1 MVDRRQVLLSGA
13 AAVLVAGAGS
23 TLARA
28 RGKSLSELLDTFVA
42 QDLDASPE
50 GATSL
55 GQDSGARAPQRRA
68 LDDRSLES
76 RAKQRGRI
84 ATELSRLVAFD
95 RTSVSGM
102 DRISYDVVLF
112 CLQSTDVANKRYAYG
127 PIGAGAPYV
136 ISPLTGAYS
145 SIPDFLDGQHPI
157 LSRADADAYLSRL
170 EGFAVALDQEIDTVR
185 HDVVAGCSPPD
196 FALSKTLRQLSALR
210 GVAAPN
216 STLVSSLAKRV
227 EDKNLDGHYEADA
240 ARIVSDKVYP
250 ALDRQMV
257 LVRQMQARAT
267 SDAGVWKLPHGADY
281 YSDSLIT
288 WTSSPLNSS
297 EIHTLGLNIV
307 ADYTSRIDAVMK
319 RQGMTT
325 GTVPERLRAMFND
338 RQFLYSNDDVGRE
351 KLLADL
357 NARVRLVR
365 SRLPQYFGVLPKA
378 EVIVKRVPPYME
390 GARPS
395 GYYQP
400 PSLAGDRPGAYYI
413 NLRDL
418 AETPTWTLPTHT
430 YHESVPGHHMKGSIY
445 QETKLPLIRKL
456 DFYSAYMEG
465 WSLYAEH
472 LADEMG
478 LYDDDPFG
486 RIGYLHG
493 ALRAGAAMVIDT
505 GLHTK
510 RWSREDGIRYFT
522 STLGDPEASAT
533 TEVERYCIW
542 PAQVCSYMLDLM
554 AILELREHAKAR
566 LGARFDIRHFH
577 DAILLCG
584 PVPQKV
590 LAGVVDDFIKRQVG

>member
-1 MVDRRQVLLSGA
+1 MDRRQVLLSGA
-13 AAVLVAGAGS
+13 AAALVAGAGA
-23 TLARA
+23 TRAQA
-28 RGKSLSELLDTFVA
+28 RGQSLSELLDTFVVR
-42 QDLDASPE
+42 DLDASPE
-50 GATSL
+50 ASTSL
-55 GQDSGARAPQRRA
+55 GLDTGARAPDRRA
-68 LDDRSLES
+68 LDDRSLEF
-76 RAKQRGRI
+76 RAKERRRI

-95 RTSVSGM
+95 HTLLSGM

-112 CLQSTDVANKRYAYG
+112 RLQSTDVANKRYGYG

-170 EGFAVALDQEIDTVR
+170 EGFAVALDQEIDAVR
-185 HDVVAGCSPPD
+185 HDVSAGCSPPD

-210 GVAAPN
+210 RVAAPN
-216 STLVSSLAKRV
+216 STLVTSLAKRV
-227 EDKNLDGHYEADA
+227 EDKNISGRPEADA
-240 ARIVSDKVYP
+240 ARIVADKIYP

-257 LVRQMQARAT
+257 LVRQMRARAT
-267 SDAGVWKLPHGADY
+267 SDAGVWKLPRGADY
-281 YSDSLIT
+281 YSDSLIK
-288 WTSSPLNSS
+288 WTSSPLNPS

-319 RQGMTT
+319 RQGLTA
-325 GTVPERLRAMFND
+325 GTVPERLRALFND
-338 RQFLYSNDDVGRE
+338 RRFRYPNDDGGRE
-351 KLLADL
+351 QLLADL

-390 GARPS
+390 AARPS

-400 PSLAGDRPGAYYI
+400 PSLADDRPGAYYI
-413 NLRDL
+413 NLRNL
-418 AETPTWTLPTHT
+418 AETPAWMLPTHA
-430 YHESVPGHHMKGSIY
+430 YHESIPGHHLKGSIY
-445 QETKLPLIRKL
+445 QETQLPLIRKM

-465 WSLYAEH
+465 WSLYAER

-505 GLHTK
+505 GLHAR
-510 RWSREDGIRYFT
+510 RWSRVDGIRYFT
-522 STLGDPEASAT
+522 STLGDPEASAI

-542 PAQVCSYMLDLM
+542 PGQVCSYVLDMM
-554 AILELREHAKAR
+554 AILDFREHAKAR

-584 PVPQKV
+584 AVPQKV
-590 LAGVVDDFIKRQVG
+590 LAAVVDNLIERQVG